1 MIKFL
6 DNHAQLFG
14 DNAWY
19 RTVVLSQIFLQIHK
33 SLNTTQ
39 QEESSTIGI
48 IIQKGKKNDA
58 GQQQTSNNTQQ
69 EESSTIGITF
79 QKGKNIM

>member
-1 MIKFL
+1 
-6 DNHAQLFG
+6 
-14 DNAWY
+14 
-19 RTVVLSQIFLQIHK
+19 
-33 SLNTTQ
+33 LNTTQ